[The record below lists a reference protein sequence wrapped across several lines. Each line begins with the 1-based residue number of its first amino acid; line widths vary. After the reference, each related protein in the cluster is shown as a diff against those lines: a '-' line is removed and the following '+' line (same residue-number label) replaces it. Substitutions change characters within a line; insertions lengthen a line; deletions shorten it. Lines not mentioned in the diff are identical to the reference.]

1 MLQFE
6 LPRWNNLQTFKI
18 TSTLSKSYS
27 LSPWCFSKCL
37 LQTTI
42 KDRTTAFNEY
52 FSQVRL
58 PPMLHSF
65 SSTKKKLDFG
75 LLPMEQLRKLS
86 VSHKCKDKVMRQR
99 SDFHF
104 ALSLKNGVFT
114 TANEASWFFVVLINT
129 VSYFQQI
136 QIIDD
141 AAFAFFL
148 NFFRNSLIY
157 KMLPIGCHVVFQTL
171 D

>member
-1 MLQFE
+1 LNCRAGTTCKHSRSHPLCQNPIHCRLGVLASVCSKPQSRTE
-6 LPRWNNLQTFKI
+6 PLHLTNTF
-18 TSTLSKSYS
+18 
-27 LSPWCFSKCL
+27 PKCDYHQCYIL
-37 LQTTI
+37 FQ
-42 KDRTTAFNEY
+42 A
-52 FSQVRL
+52 
-58 PPMLHSF
+58 P
-65 SSTKKKLDFG
+65 KKKLDFG